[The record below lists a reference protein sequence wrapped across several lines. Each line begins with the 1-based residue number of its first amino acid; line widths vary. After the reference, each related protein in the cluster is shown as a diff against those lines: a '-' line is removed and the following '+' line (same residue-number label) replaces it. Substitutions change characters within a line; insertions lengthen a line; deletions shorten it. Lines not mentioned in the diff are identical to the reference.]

1 MAAILVVDDDFGIRA
16 HLIAYLRELGH
27 EVEPAAD
34 ALAGLELVDRRAFDV
49 VLSDVRMA
57 GMDGFAML
65 RELRRRYPE
74 TGVVLMTAYA
84 TVPDAVEAIRG
95 GAYDYLVKPFSLEQV
110 GLVLGRLLEVQTLR
124 RENRTLRRA
133 VDPPPLL
140 ESRNARMRQVLDLGR
155 RAAESDATILVT
167 GESGVGKNVIAAAIH
182 RWSPRAAEPFVTIAC
197 TTLAEHLLES
207 ELFGHVRGAFTG
219 AWRDKPG
226 RLEAAA
232 RGTAFLDEIGELTSE
247 VQAKL
252 LRFLEERSFEPVGGG
267 ETITVETRII
277 AATSRHLGEEVPAGR
292 FRDDLFY
299 RLNVVAL
306 EVPSLRERREDLRAL
321 TDHVLTTLAVRHAR
335 PDLTI
340 TPAARRAIDRYRWP
354 GNVREL
360 INALERA
367 VVVGRGNVI
376 DAENLPDRVL
386 APGAAQPAP
395 SLAAVHDALEDV
407 ERVHV
412 QRILAESATLE
423 EAALRL
429 GINPTTLWRKRRR
442 WGLE

>member
-27 EVEPAAD
+27 EVQPAPD
-34 ALAGLELVDRRAFDV
+34 ALTGLELVDRRAFDV

-95 GAYDYLVKPFSLEQV
+95 GAYDYLVKPFALDQV

-140 ESRNARMRQVLDLGR
+140 ESRNARMREVLETAR

-167 GESGVGKNVIAAAIH
+167 GESGVGKNVLAAAIH
-182 RWSPRAAEPFVTIAC
+182 RWSPRAAETFVTIAC

-232 RGTAFLDEIGELTSE
+232 RGTAFLDEIGELTPE

-277 AATSRHLGEEVPAGR
+277 AATSRHLGEEVRAGR

-306 EVPSLRERREDLRAL
+306 EVPPLRERREDLRAL

-340 TPAARRAIDRYRWP
+340 TPAARRAIDRYPWP

-360 INALERA
+360 LNALERA
-367 VVVGRGNVI
+367 VVVGRGDVI
-376 DAENLPDRVL
+376 DAENLPDQVL

-395 SLAAVHDALEDV
+395 SLAAVHDSLEDM

-429 GINPTTLWRKRRR
+429 GINPTTLWRKRKR